1 MGCGCVCKWVAR
13 TPRSALVHGGVGRTH
28 TFSISE
34 MSSVTAFEKGLRIII
49 TSLPRGRA
57 PPRATSGCAR
67 VKGQRREKVRRGRR
81 RERMRVRRGYQ
92 DKSVAGRKKQK
103 QSRQQDPPH
112 PRDKELSTRMNSRTL
127 PRLKFGEAFSHRFCS
142 QTVQNGS

>member
-1 MGCGCVCKWVAR
+1 MCKWVAR

-57 PPRATSGCAR
+57 PPRATSGCAY
-67 VKGQRREKVRRGRR
+67 VKGGAPRGRACAEGTKTKAWLDERNRNRAASKIR
-81 RERMRVRRGYQ
+81 RIRE
-92 DKSVAGRKKQK
+92 
-103 QSRQQDPPH
+103 
-112 PRDKELSTRMNSRTL
+112 TRS
-127 PRLKFGEAFSHRFCS
+127 
-142 QTVQNGS
+142 